1 MKICCVRLAV
11 SYVPGFSTVDA
22 KCLGQNVCSVHSTEM
37 VKREWR
43 KCEAE
48 AGAIN
53 EDYEIGK
60 DWLRGR

>member
-11 SYVPGFSTVDA
+11 SYVLWFSTFVA
-22 KCLGQNVCSVHSTEM
+22 KCLGQNVCSDHSTEM

-53 EDYEIGK
+53 ENYEIGK
-60 DWLRGR
+60 DWLKGR